1 MAAGKHVACPHVLLN
16 SKAQKIWKV
25 CWSCGKLKEKCSE
38 LRETRFLS
46 EQLHKTMLFMFL
58 CQLSFNIPVTL
69 EITSGSQMIKVIFI
83 DNFHPQKSVSSSCN
97 TGNGNIRNI
106 KIPPILSTPRQKL
119 GEFPPYIL
127 RGFSEALRDIKWCAS
142 VTISWLQRW
151 CSWLNEQL

>member
-46 EQLHKTMLFMFL
+46 EQLHKTMLFLFL

-69 EITSGSQMIKVIFI
+69 EITSGSQMIKVILLITSTHKNLCLVLARQEMETLETLKFLLFSVRP
-83 DNFHPQKSVSSSCN
+83 DKSLGNF
-97 TGNGNIRNI
+97 
-106 KIPPILSTPRQKL
+106 LL
-119 GEFPPYIL
+119 
-127 RGFSEALRDIKWCAS
+127 
-142 VTISWLQRW
+142 ISWEVSVKHWETLSDVSLW
-151 CSWLNEQL
+151 LYHDCSDDALG

>member
-69 EITSGSQMIKVIFI
+69 EITSGSQMIKVILLITSTHKNLCLVLARQEMETLETLKFLLFSVRP
-83 DNFHPQKSVSSSCN
+83 DKSLGNF
-97 TGNGNIRNI
+97 
-106 KIPPILSTPRQKL
+106 LL
-119 GEFPPYIL
+119 
-127 RGFSEALRDIKWCAS
+127 
-142 VTISWLQRW
+142 ISWEVSVKHWETLSDVRLW
-151 CSWLNEQL
+151 LYHDCSDDALG